1 MLDEAAD
8 TQTETEQPENDG
20 DEKGGWE
27 RSSIGFPYTPL
38 GEVLDMAAAIQG
50 NVGSGIMSDDQLAPA
65 IKMSHKSSGYRSRL
79 SAARMFG
86 VIESGDGGHRLS
98 DLGKR
103 VVDEKQARAAKAD
116 AFLNVPLYRRV
127 YDEHKGSTIPPVA
140 ALEREFLGF
149 GVAPKQTARARQ
161 VFERSAEQAGYFEVG
176 KDRLVRPTVRQGD
189 VVDPEAA
196 PDDADKGKGGGGEP
210 PKDGLHPFIQGLL
223 KTLPPKEGDNWS
235 LPDRAKWLRLAA
247 SAFDMI
253 YIADGVGSVDGQ
265 IKVTVTPNESGQ
277 A

>member
-1 MLDEAAD
+1 MLDEPAD
-8 TQTETEQPENDG
+8 TQTGAAPPENEANEG
-20 DEKGGWE
+20 NGWE

-38 GEVLDMAAAIQG
+38 GDVVEMAAAIQG
-50 NVGSGIMSDDQLAPA
+50 NVGSGTMSDDQLAPA
-65 IKMSHKSSGYRSRL
+65 IHMSHKSSGYRSRL

-86 VIESGDGGHRLS
+86 IIESGDGGHRLS

-103 VVDEKQARAAKAD
+103 IVDEKQARAAKAD

-127 YDEHKGSTIPPVA
+127 YEEHKGSTIPPAA

-161 VFERSAEQAGYFEVG
+161 VFERSAEQAAFFEVG

-189 VVDPEAA
+189 AT
-196 PDDADKGKGGGGEP
+196 DADSKTKEDQTKKGKGGEP
-210 PKDGLHPFIQGLL
+210 PDNELHPFIQGLL
-223 KTLPPKEGDNWS
+223 KTLPPKEGDDWP
-235 LPDRAKWLRLAA
+235 LQDRVKWLRLAA

-253 YIADGVGSVDGQ
+253 YEAEGDTEAAGQ
-265 IKVTVTPNESGQ
+265 ISISVTRSSSGQ